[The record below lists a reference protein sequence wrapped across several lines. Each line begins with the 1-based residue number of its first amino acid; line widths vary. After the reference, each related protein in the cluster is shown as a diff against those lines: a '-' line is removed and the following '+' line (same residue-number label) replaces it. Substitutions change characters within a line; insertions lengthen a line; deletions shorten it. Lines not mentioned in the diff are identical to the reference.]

1 MRTVFLVSGF
11 VLWSF
16 ASVAHQATQAD
27 ADLAARIRLN
37 ATQNF
42 IDFVK
47 LPQDQQSPLVKE
59 VAAKLAASVVPS
71 AEDAWRLALAALDDG
86 PGHPSSDGLTVTGLV
101 SIGASGGIP
110 SFGSRGDLVWEVRAN
125 RGSAGQI
132 VRVLWVSTTTKA
144 VRELVPTLLAKGS
157 K

>member
-1 MRTVFLVSGF
+1 M
-11 VLWSF
+11 LWSF
-16 ASVAHQATQAD
+16 VSVAQNPQAD
-27 ADLAARIRLN
+27 AVLATQVRLK

-42 IDFVK
+42 IDFIK
-47 LPQDQQSPLVKE
+47 LPPDQQTPMVKE
-59 VAAKLAASVVPS
+59 VATKLGASAVPR

-101 SIGASGGIP
+101 RMGASGGVP
-110 SFGSRGDLVWEVRAN
+110 ALGSTGDLVWEVRAN
-125 RGSAGQI
+125 RGSPGEI

-144 VRELVPTLLAKGS
+144 VRELVPTMLTKGS

>member
-1 MRTVFLVSGF
+1 MRTGILLSGF

-16 ASVAHQATQAD
+16 VPVAQDAKADAILATQV
-27 ADLAARIRLN
+27 RLM

-42 IDFVK
+42 IDFIK
-47 LPQDQQSPLVKE
+47 LPPDQQTPIVKE
-59 VAAKLAASVVPS
+59 VVTKLAASVVPR

-101 SIGASGGIP
+101 RIGANGGVP
-110 SFGSRGDLVWEVRAN
+110 GLGSTGDLVWEVRAN
-125 RGSAGQI
+125 RGSPGEI

-144 VRELVPTLLAKGS
+144 VRELVPTLLARGS
-157 K
+157 I